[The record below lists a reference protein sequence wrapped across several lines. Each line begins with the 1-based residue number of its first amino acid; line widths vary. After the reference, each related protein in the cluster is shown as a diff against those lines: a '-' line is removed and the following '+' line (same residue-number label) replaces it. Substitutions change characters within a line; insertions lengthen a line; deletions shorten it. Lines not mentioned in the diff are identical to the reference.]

1 MPANITFTNPDDF
14 NSLTIDGHPFNALS
28 QAYGALTIQK
38 DREELNAA
46 VLTFLGE
53 HRQRMK
59 LAEAARAD
67 EKEARIALATDR
79 NQCKQAA
86 ADAEANNERF
96 QREFSEQMEALKAAH
111 AEEVKGLN
119 DEIAQVRAAHDG
131 TINAANITIADFKEQ
146 LRIAKL
152 PPAEQRAKELDAAMA
167 AKEAELA
174 AMKAEHAALLP

>member
-1 MPANITFTNPDDF
+1 MKITFANPDNFD
-14 NSLTIDGHPFNALS
+14 SLVIDGEPFNALS

-38 DREELNAA
+38 DREELDAA

-59 LAEAARAD
+59 LAQEACAN
-67 EKEARIALATDR
+67 EKEARIAMATDR

-96 QREFSEQMEALKAAH
+96 QREFAEQMEALKTAH
-111 AEEVKGLN
+111 ADAMAEKE
-119 DEIAQVRAAHDG
+119 DHIQTRASQFDDRIEAL
-131 TINAANITIADFKEQ
+131 TEQ

-152 PPAEQRAKELDAAMA
+152 PPAEQRAKELDAAMK
-167 AKEAELA
+167 AKEDELE
-174 AMKAEHAALLP
+174 AMKAEHASLIQ